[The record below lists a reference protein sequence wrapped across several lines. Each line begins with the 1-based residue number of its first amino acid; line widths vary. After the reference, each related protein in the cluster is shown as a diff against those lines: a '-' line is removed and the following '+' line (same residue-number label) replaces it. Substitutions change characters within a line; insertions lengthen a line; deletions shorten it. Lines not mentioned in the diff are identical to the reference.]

1 MSFRPALALLSA
13 MFPLALA
20 LPTAA
25 SAQATRLPSF
35 NLQRLELDP
44 AALGSLVV
52 GTGRTL
58 PAGMV
63 RVSVQGHYEQLP
75 FKFQTRWEPSDG
87 TGLVENKFTMDVTA
101 AIGLLDWLQLD
112 VEVPFIVSQGGKEL
126 MGFAPPNGSGLGA
139 PWVGARAALVRQE
152 LGFQLALDVSGALP
166 VGTEDLLARDKYA
179 LHPSLQLGY
188 LGETWQLGGE
198 VGVLLREQ
206 RDLAPVSSE
215 KQDMIGNELRLGA
228 TVTSRAG
235 ETTRGELSMLL
246 GVPLGDGR
254 VGAELLIAIRR
265 HALPWLD
272 LYVMGGPG
280 VGAGMDTPTFRFI
293 AGASFS
299 TSKVD

>member
-20 LPTAA
+20 VPTAA
-25 SAQATRLPSF
+25 SAQATTLPTF

-63 RVSVQGHYEQLP
+63 RVAVQGHYENLP

-87 TGLVENKFTMDVTA
+87 AGLVENRLTMDVTA
-101 AIGLLDWLQLD
+101 AIGVLDWLQVD
-112 VEVPFIVSQGGKEL
+112 AEVPFIVSQGGKEHL
-126 MGFAPPNGSGLGA
+126 TYAPPNGSGLGA
-139 PWVGARAALVRQE
+139 PWVGVRAALMRQE
-152 LGFQLALDVSGALP
+152 QGFQMALDVSGALP
-166 VGTEDLLARDKYA
+166 VGSEKLLARDRYA

-188 LGETWQLGGE
+188 LGDTWQLGGE
-198 VGVLLREQ
+198 AGVLLREK
-206 RDLAPVSSE
+206 RDLAPVSAE
-215 KQDMIGNELRLGA
+215 GKDVIGHELRLGA

-235 ETTRGELSMLL
+235 ETTRGELSMLV
-246 GVPLGDGR
+246 GVPLGGGR

-272 LYVMGGPG
+272 LYVLGGPG
-280 VGAGMDTPTFRFI
+280 VGAAMDTPTFRFI